1 MARSSYGDSLS
12 KRALSLYESYPQVK
26 KWHDELSVLKTLRT
40 AQGYTDS
47 LAGFIDDVK
56 KNPDELVKLNGEE
69 AYELLR
75 GWAIQKRKTGSITD
89 GRISL
94 IWFAVKSFFKL
105 HKIRIDGDFPFSK
118 MRVKYL
124 DKIPTKQDLKRILQT
139 APSLATKIA
148 IQLMAYSGLRP
159 EDICDL
165 TYSSI
170 KHDFEKDVSPCA
182 AYIPQSK
189 SDEVYVTF
197 IPESTIVLL
206 KQYFKLRKNK
216 GEEIIDSS
224 PVYRSQQSDEPG
236 GIRRKTLTQNI
247 ENTLKK
253 SGIELSTSFGSK
265 IQRMRPYSLRKYFRS
280 NLAGHVPI
288 EFAEAW
294 TGHTSGL
301 AQIYNGARDLDPT
314 TIERMRRT
322 YRDVEKH
329 LLVEGLDEDQI
340 VQRIFHDEEMKKRD
354 EMMIQLTEKLAEA
367 TERLEELERK
377 LSK

>member
-1 MARSSYGDSLS
+1 MARTSYGDSLS
-12 KRALSLYESYPQVK
+12 KRALSLYESYPEVK
-26 KWHDELSVLKTLRT
+26 NWYDELSVLKTLRT

-47 LAGFIDDVK
+47 LAGFLDDVNK
-56 KNPDELVKLNGEE
+56 KPDELVKLNAEE
-69 AYELLR
+69 AYDLMR
-75 GWAIQKRKTGSITD
+75 SWAIQKRKTGSITD

-94 IWFAVKSFFKL
+94 IWFGVKSFFKF
-105 HKIRIDGDFPFSK
+105 HKIKIDEDFPFSK

-124 DKIPTKQDLKRILQT
+124 DKIPTKQELKRILQT
-139 APSLATKIA
+139 APSFTTKIA

-165 TYSSI
+165 TYASI
-170 KHDFEKDVSPCA
+170 KHDFEKDVTPCA

-189 SDEVYVTF
+189 TDEVYVTF
-197 IPESTIVLL
+197 IPESTIILL
-206 KQYFKLRKNK
+206 KQYFKLRRKK
-216 GEEIIDSS
+216 GEDINDSS
-224 PVYRSQQSDEPG
+224 PVYRSQQSDEPR

-253 SGIELSTSFGSK
+253 SGLELSTNFGNK

-280 NLAGHVPI
+280 NLAGNVPI

-314 TIERMRRT
+314 TTERMRRT
-322 YRDVEKH
+322 YRDAEDH

-340 VQRIFHDEEMKKRD
+340 VQRIFHAKEMKKRD
-354 EMMIQLTEKLAEA
+354 EMVRQLTEKFAEA